1 VALPL
6 RRRLLL
12 ALVGIGTLPVAV
24 ALVVLAVT
32 LRSAASPAGARASLD
47 EIAASGAALIAALDT
62 VPLDSAARAALRS
75 HAETIAERTGQAHR
89 AELVTRTAAR
99 VAGIVTLA
107 LAALVVFASLVVARR
122 WARSV
127 SAPIE
132 ELVDWLGR
140 VERREP
146 LPEPRAGGV
155 PEFAALRDAVRQLAD
170 ALERVRQQEREQER
184 LTAFRETARQV
195 AHEMRGP
202 LSAARLALRQLSSG
216 DATATGV
223 LEDETARLEA
233 MAREFAEFGRLPE
246 GPEAPIDVGELVASV
261 ITAAVPSAECPVER
275 NVEPNLIVRG
285 HYEPLRR
292 AAENLVR
299 NAVAYTGDAGIA
311 ITARRVPAGVEL
323 IVRDHGQGVPDDMKD
338 RIFEPYVTTRPGGT
352 GLGLALV
359 RQTVLAHGGSVRVD
373 DAPGGGAAFV
383 VTLPEAS

>member
-1 VALPL
+1 VTVPL

-12 ALVGIGTLPVAV
+12 AFVGIGTLPVAV

-47 EIAASGAALIAALDT
+47 EIAGSGGTLIAALDT
-62 VPLDSAARAALRS
+62 AALSPAAREALRAHS
-75 HAETIAERTGQAHR
+75 ETIARRTRLAHR
-89 AELVTRTAAR
+89 AEVLTRAA
-99 VAGIVTLA
+99 AGALAIVTLA
-107 LAALVVFASLVVARR
+107 VAALVVVGSLVLARR
-122 WARSV
+122 WARAV

-140 VERREP
+140 VERGEP
-146 LPEPRAGGV
+146 LPEPRVAGA
-155 PEFAALRDAVRQLAD
+155 PEFAALRVAVRQLAE

-216 DATATGV
+216 DPAAGV
-223 LEDETARLEA
+223 LDDETARLET

-246 GPEAPIDVGELVASV
+246 GPEAPVDIGELVTGV
-261 ITAAVPSAECPVER
+261 ITAAVPPATCPVER

-292 AAENLVR
+292 ATENLVR
-299 NAVAYTGDAGIA
+299 NAVAYSGAAGIT
-311 ITARRVPAGVEL
+311 ITARRAPAGIEL
-323 IVRDHGQGVPDDMKD
+323 VVRDHGPGVPDEMKE
-338 RIFEPYVTTRPGGT
+338 RIFEPYVTTRAGGT
-352 GLGLALV
+352 GLGLALA
-359 RQTVLAHGGSVRVD
+359 RQTVLAHGGRVRVH
-373 DAPGGGAAFV
+373 DAPGGGAEFV
-383 VTLPEAS
+383 VTLPEPS